1 MIEIEL
7 RLATRSDLVLLA
19 RMNRE
24 LIEDER
30 HLNPA
35 TQAELHER
43 FEQFIDAGWTPD
55 LFLLEGG
62 VVGYA
67 LHRREANPAAP
78 GGHETHLRQFFVIR
92 GRRRENIGQRAL
104 KVLCRTRW
112 QAGERIVLD
121 VLETNP
127 GGRRF
132 WDRMGFK
139 PYYTRLE
146 RPVSG

>member
-1 MIEIEL
+1 MIKIEL
-7 RLATRSDLVLLA
+7 RQATPSDLDLLA

-35 TQAELHER
+35 TQTELGER
-43 FEQFIDAGWTPD
+43 FERFIDEGWTAD
-55 LFLLEGG
+55 LFLANGE

-78 GGHETHLRQFFVIR
+78 DGRYVHLRQFFIIR
-92 GRRRENIGQRAL
+92 GRRRRNIGQSAL
-104 KVLCRTRW
+104 AALCKMRW
-112 QAGERIVLD
+112 PIGELVVLD

-146 RPVSG
+146 RLVSG